1 MSLIRKFCFA
11 FSVLLIGTTV
21 SGGAFITYAVLSPTY
36 NAAYWLSA
44 RFPIG
49 FWYPENLPFQDAWI
63 MTEDDTKLHGWFVPH
78 RSPRAIVLFAH
89 GSGGNLTWRAE
100 VLRRLHDDLKLTTL
114 IFDYRGY
121 GRSEGKPSEHGIY

>member
-1 MSLIRKFCFA
+1 
-11 FSVLLIGTTV
+11 
-21 SGGAFITYAVLSPTY
+21 
-36 NAAYWLSA
+36 
-44 RFPIG
+44 
-49 FWYPENLPFQDAWI
+49 